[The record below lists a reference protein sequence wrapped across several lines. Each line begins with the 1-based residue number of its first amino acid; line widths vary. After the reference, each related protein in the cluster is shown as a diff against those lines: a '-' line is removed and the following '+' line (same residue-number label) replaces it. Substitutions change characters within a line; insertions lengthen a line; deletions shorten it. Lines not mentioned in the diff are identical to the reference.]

1 MTAGLYTRG
10 SGLWKLH
17 IAMWFSHQSTENL
30 SGTGS
35 LNQERTILCWPPFQL
50 GQSDMWK
57 CVCKASV
64 FTVTISLSTLKKGS
78 KTGFGS
84 KWPCSDTL
92 KCSAY
97 SGVACSDLA
106 CNLFLSHFSIFLF
119 PIIPC
124 HHFMLNKCGR
134 NQIDR

>member
-1 MTAGLYTRG
+1 MTTGLYTRG

-17 IAMWFSHQSTENL
+17 IPLWFSHQSTENL

-64 FTVTISLSTLKKGS
+64 FTVTISLSTLKKG
-78 KTGFGS
+78 
-84 KWPCSDTL
+84 
-92 KCSAY
+92 
-97 SGVACSDLA
+97 
-106 CNLFLSHFSIFLF
+106 
-119 PIIPC
+119 
-124 HHFMLNKCGR
+124 
-134 NQIDR
+134 